1 MYKKVNLVFG
11 SSGLIGKSFKKV
23 LKKDK
28 NYIFFSKNTK
38 NFLKYDLNKSLKN
51 FPYKKVEKCF
61 FFASPRILNKN
72 LKKKIFSQEYIWLKN
87 VIKNIDIKQI
97 IYLSS
102 SSVYYKKN
110 HVIGSTKKRCE
121 DLIIKNKK
129 KFDNYQ
135 IWRPFNLV
143 GSCYYPSDHFL
154 NILFKKMFV
163 EKKNSYSF
171 KGNDN
176 DMRGY
181 SSVDEFVTI
190 MLKYSNTKKSFLKD
204 FGNIKLTKLNEII
217 KLFNIYYFKL
227 NKKHFK
233 FNFLSKK
240 KNINKIKL
248 NSKNIYSKGDTIK
261 ILKIYLKN
269 SINDKKM

>member
-1 MYKKVNLVFG
+1 
-11 SSGLIGKSFKKV
+11 
-23 LKKDK
+23 
-28 NYIFFSKNTK
+28 
-38 NFLKYDLNKSLKN
+38 
-51 FPYKKVEKCF
+51 
-61 FFASPRILNKN
+61 
-72 LKKKIFSQEYIWLKN
+72 
-87 VIKNIDIKQI
+87 
-97 IYLSS
+97 
-102 SSVYYKKN
+102 
-110 HVIGSTKKRCE
+110 
-121 DLIIKNKK
+121 
-129 KFDNYQ
+129 
-135 IWRPFNLV
+135 
-143 GSCYYPSDHFL
+143 
-154 NILFKKMFV
+154 MFV